1 MDWAKTRDLAAR
13 AVRLAEQEKRG
24 REGETRH
31 ARQVSRGQRRGPAPS
46 AGSLRVLARRLGV
59 SHETLRRAERAVA
72 AVEAYPALERL
83 APGMAVRVAE
93 ALAEV
98 PEAVRKEAL
107 HRIASGEWD
116 GHGPIRQDVVLSSR
130 EETERRETV
139 RRVAL
144 GLCRAAELPR
154 LDSTAARWRSAH
166 PAGGSEG
173 EEPEAVR
180 AAAAEMLLE
189 GESIRTVCEIL
200 GVARSEVAAWPE
212 VAAVRDWLRRGP
224 SRPDRRA
231 VGDRPLMMLTGVRPG
246 NEALVHLI
254 RAWEGCAVKWDRSSA
269 AGTELDPALVARAV
283 RAIDAALSYLRTT
296 REALLQRSEAAPAG
310 GDARRTG

>member
-1 MDWAKTRDLAAR
+1 MDWIKTRDLVAR
-13 AVRLAEQEKRG
+13 AVTLAEQEKRG
-24 REGETRH
+24 RQGETRH
-31 ARQVSRGQRRGPAPS
+31 TRQVSRGQRRGPAPS

-144 GLCRAAELPR
+144 GLCRATELPR
-154 LDSTAARWRSAH
+154 LDSTAARWRRAH

-173 EEPEAVR
+173 EEPEAVC

-200 GVARSEVAAWPE
+200 GVARSDVVAWPE
-212 VAAVRDWLRRGP
+212 VVVVQGWLSRSP
-224 SRPDRRA
+224 SRPDPRA
-231 VGDRPLMMLTGVRPG
+231 QGNRPLMVLTGIRPG
-246 NEALVHLI
+246 NEALVQLI
-254 RAWEGCAVKWDRSSA
+254 RAWEACTVKWDQSPA
-269 AGTELDPALVARAV
+269 AVAELDPALMARAT
-283 RAIDAALSYLRTT
+283 RAIDAALSHLQAT
-296 REALLQRSEAAPAG
+296 RDALLRRSEPAPAG
-310 GDARRTG
+310 GDARRAG